1 MPKEHHK
8 AIMKRSRLRNKILKH
23 RTDTNKKNYSTQRN
37 LCKKLLKNTDTS
49 YFENLDTKKSTDL
62 SYPAI
67 YPKFIKR
74 WKINLTDDSKI
85 ISSDEEP
92 CETFDHFF
100 SNVIPTLNIPKPKSF
115 PMESD
120 NLDPTSFFINNL
132 FLTLAPKIV

>member
-23 RTDTNKKNYSTQRN
+23 RTDTNKKTTAPKEISAKNSWKT
-37 LCKKLLKNTDTS
+37 LTHLILKILTLKNLPICPT
-49 YFENLDTKKSTDL
+49 
-62 SYPAI
+62 AI

-92 CETFDHFF
+92 CETFDQFF
-100 SNVIPTLNIPKPKSF
+100 SNVIPTLNIAKPKSF
-115 PMESD
+115 PMASD

-132 FLTLAPKIV
+132 FLALAPKIV